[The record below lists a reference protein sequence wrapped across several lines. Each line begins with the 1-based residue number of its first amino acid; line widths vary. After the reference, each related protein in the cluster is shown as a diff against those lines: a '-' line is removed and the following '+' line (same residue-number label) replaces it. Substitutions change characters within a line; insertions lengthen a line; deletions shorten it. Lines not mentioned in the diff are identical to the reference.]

1 MLGVLAMRIFLLLL
15 AFLLSLG
22 IFILAILFFANKIN
36 KIRYTVLSSGISI
49 LAIFALFHFLYLY
62 LSKRRQN

>member
-1 MLGVLAMRIFLLLL
+1 MRIFLLLL
-15 AFLLSLG
+15 AVLLSLG
-22 IFILAILFFANKIN
+22 IFILAILFFANKIS

-49 LAIFALFHFLYLY
+49 LTIFSLFHFLYLY